1 MPSRLR
7 IRKTGFFFFFFFNL
21 ILIRRRNFPIGYSV
35 VVCFSDLTV
44 LSEASTDQDLLLH
57 DCVHI
62 FTTINYWKQL
72 GRRYLWASIQ
82 LKALLLPLHKAGKIQ
97 NLHIPEI
104 AQSIAEASLPN
115 TPNPPVKYV
124 GLKWL
129 ICILYFVGCLSWL
142 CFVVRI
148 YALVWIL
155 K

>member
-62 FTTINYWKQL
+62 FTTINY
-72 GRRYLWASIQ
+72 
-82 LKALLLPLHKAGKIQ
+82 
-97 NLHIPEI
+97 
-104 AQSIAEASLPN
+104 
-115 TPNPPVKYV
+115 
-124 GLKWL
+124 
-129 ICILYFVGCLSWL
+129 
-142 CFVVRI
+142 
-148 YALVWIL
+148 
-155 K
+155 